1 MSLFPNL
8 YMNTS
13 SKITIEQILKA
24 RDMRAEKQ
32 RQFICEYGLPLISF
46 TLNIAGE
53 IKNSPLIEFLFM
65 CGVEKIREF
74 PFEIKYEEV
83 HSEETGPVAY
93 FVFNGDAGII
103 KNKAVELEES
113 EETFRLFDIDV
124 IDKDFKKLSRE
135 STRKCLICDNMAQ
148 VCARSRAHGLDTIKE
163 KTQELLISFASKKLA
178 YYAQCALYDEVHTT
192 PKAGLVDENNSGSHT
207 DMDIAAFEKSIAVL
221 GSYFEKIALVSMRE
235 HEKEPQTLMKHL
247 REIGIEAENA
257 MLEVTNGVNTH
268 KGLIYSLG
276 LLIADIGGI
285 LMGLPTRLS
294 LLASVGMK
302 DAFDKAKNSPETHGE
317 MQYSRCGA
325 KGIRGEAQGGFK
337 TAKEASKILSEYKK
351 TLDKN
356 TAQAL
361 TLVEIMKVLEDT
373 NVLHRG
379 GMEALSF
386 MRMSAEKIAS
396 ADIDKRLSVIK
407 KLDDEF
413 IKRNIS
419 PGGCADTLAL
429 AIFLDLFTQ
438 KHYYL

>member
-1 MSLFPNL
+1 MSLFLNL

-24 RDMRAEKQ
+24 RDARVEKQ
-32 RQFICEYGLPLISF
+32 RQFISRYGLPLICF
-46 TLNIAGE
+46 TMNIAGE

-74 PFEIKYEEV
+74 PFEIKYSEI

-93 FVFNGDAGII
+93 FVVNGDVNII

-113 EETFRLFDIDV
+113 EEAFRLFDIDV
-124 IDKDFKKLSRE
+124 IDKDLKKLSRQKE
-135 STRKCLICDNMAQ
+135 RRCLLCNNMAQ
-148 VCARSRAHGLDTIKE
+148 ACARSRAHGLDKIKE

-178 YYAQCALYDEVHTT
+178 DYAQCALYDEVHTT

-207 DMDIAAFEKSIAVL
+207 DMDINTFEKSIEVL
-221 GSYFEKIALVSMRE
+221 GSYFEKIALVSMCE
-235 HEKEPQTLMKHL
+235 HEKEPGELMKRL
-247 REIGIEAENA
+247 QKIGIEAENA
-257 MLEVTNGVNTH
+257 MLAKTNGVNTH

-285 LMGLPTRLS
+285 LMGLHTRLS
-294 LLASVGMK
+294 LLASVGME
-302 DAFDKAKNSPETHGE
+302 DAFDKAKNSPKTHGE
-317 MQYSRCGA
+317 MQYLRCGA

-379 GMEALSF
+379 GEEALSF

-396 ADIDKRLSVIK
+396 ADIEKRLSMIK
-407 KLDDEF
+407 ALDDEF